1 MKCPWCGKEMD
12 KGFVQSARPVIWS
25 PDKKKLFFSAT
36 TSDDFTIS
44 KGYWNG
50 CFAEAY
56 HCPKCKKVV
65 ISTDE

>member
-1 MKCPWCGKEMD
+1 MD

-25 PDKKKLFFSAT
+25 PDKKKLVFSAT

-56 HCPKCKKVV
+56 HCPKCKKVI